1 MKIKFGSI
9 ITDGRGKIGGHVATK
24 NRGGAVL
31 RTKVTPSNA
40 QSASQ
45 GAIRN
50 RFTGLAQAWRGLTQE
65 QRDAWDS
72 AVASYSRTDIFG
84 DLRNPSGANLY
95 QRLNNN
101 RLAIGESALA
111 VPPLPSEVQAVV
123 ASALSAAVGTPAM
136 SLTFAPAID
145 ADTKVQVLATAPV
158 SAGKSFVKSEYRR
171 IGTLSLS
178 DTSPKN
184 ILSLYVAK
192 FGNTGAIGQ
201 KIFVKILPTN
211 LNTGQTGSASVVSVI
226 TVA

>member
-1 MKIKFGSI
+1 MKIKFGSLVV
-9 ITDGRGKIGGHVATK
+9 DGRGKIGGHVATK

-45 GAIRN
+45 SGIRN
-50 RFTGLAQAWRGLTQE
+50 RFTGLAQAWRGLSQAD
-65 QRDAWDS
+65 RDAWNA
-72 AVASYSRTDIFG
+72 AVPSFSRTDIFG

-95 QRLNNN
+95 QRVNNN
-101 RLAIGESALA
+101 LLSIGETALS

-145 ADTKVQVLATAPV
+145 ADTKVQVWATAPL
-158 SAGKSFVKSEYRR
+158 SAGKQFVKSEYRR
-171 IGTLSLS
+171 IGTLAHA

-201 KIFVKILPTN
+201 KIFVKIIPTN